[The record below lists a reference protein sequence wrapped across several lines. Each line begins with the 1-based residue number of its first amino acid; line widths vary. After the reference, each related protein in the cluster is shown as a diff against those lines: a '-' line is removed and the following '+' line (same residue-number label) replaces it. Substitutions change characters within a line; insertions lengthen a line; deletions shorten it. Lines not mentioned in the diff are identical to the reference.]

1 MTLSASYLPFNWNMT
16 ITVEIKK
23 LKYRNFMIDLRIF
36 GQVEKDNWDLFNAAS
51 HHQLNGC

>member
-1 MTLSASYLPFNWNMT
+1 MTLSAGYLPFNWNMT

-36 GQVEKDNWDLFNAAS
+36 GQVEKR
-51 HHQLNGC
+51 